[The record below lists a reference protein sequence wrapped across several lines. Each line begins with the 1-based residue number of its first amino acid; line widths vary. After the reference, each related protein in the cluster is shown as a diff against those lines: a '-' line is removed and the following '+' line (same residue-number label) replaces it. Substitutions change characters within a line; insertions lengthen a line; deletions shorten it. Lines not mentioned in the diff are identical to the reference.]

1 MVNNVY
7 LYISKQNNPQRKMTT
22 HLNHPTRKAKW
33 SCMPVWT
40 HVALIRGQGK
50 AIPFIVF
57 LLFPQIHNCFI
68 IPNRVT
74 GRHHRLS
81 HTVCDTLRLEHIEK
95 HTLHCFWICPSITKL
110 SWTSDWNIVYHSKA
124 YCHPVKGPAPQNN
137 NRGRCPPT
145 VKYFRKL
152 DQ

>member
-1 MVNNVY
+1 MVPVSYMAVWQRVMEISMVNNFY
-7 LYISKQNNPQRKMTT
+7 LYISKQNNPQRKMIT

-74 GRHHRLS
+74 ERHHRLS
-81 HTVCDTLRLEHIEK
+81 HTVCDMLRLAHIEK
-95 HTLHCFWICPSITKL
+95 THSSLFLNMSVKNKTQLNLRLKYSISLKSLLPS
-110 SWTSDWNIVYHSKA
+110 
-124 YCHPVKGPAPQNN
+124 C
-137 NRGRCPPT
+137 
-145 VKYFRKL
+145 
-152 DQ
+152 